1 MIQGCNDSRKI
12 FIVIENGDIQTLIR
26 ESTKIT
32 FICSGDIMKSNK
44 TDGVVI
50 EVVSHRL
57 KRFIDSLMN
66 KQAGFFIDY
75 IEKQNLLELK
85 KSTFKKTLYQKWN
98 IENLLRLRD

>member
-1 MIQGCNDSRKI
+1 
-12 FIVIENGDIQTLIR
+12 
-26 ESTKIT
+26 
-32 FICSGDIMKSNK
+32 MKSNK